1 MQLIKLGQYENN
13 NSSRKKIIRYSIAL
27 GINQRSVIQNMIILY
42 FKIYYHVRMTVG
54 RTRSF
59 VTGAHGF
66 PSIIGATNPPPN
78 PKNPSVIE
86 LFVLL
91 EQ

>member
-1 MQLIKLGQYENN
+1 
-13 NSSRKKIIRYSIAL
+13 
-27 GINQRSVIQNMIILY
+27 
-42 FKIYYHVRMTVG
+42 MTVG